1 VKALLD
7 EQLSPQIA
15 AVLRQSGHDVE
26 AVADRVDLL
35 GRSDR
40 YILEAAGNEG
50 RAVITN
56 NVKDFRPLAAEWLAK
71 GRVHAGLILLPSSR
85 TRTKD
90 SIIALADGIAVVL
103 RDNPDGLMG
112 SERWIPPLKSR

>member
-1 VKALLD
+1 M
-7 EQLSPQIA
+7 
-15 AVLRQSGHDVE
+15 
-26 AVADRVDLL
+26 
-35 GRSDR
+35 
-40 YILEAAGNEG
+40 LEAACTEG

-56 NVKDFRPLAAEWLAK
+56 NVKAFRPLAAEWLAK

-103 RDNPDGLMG
+103 RDNPDGLTG
-112 SERWIPPLKSR
+112 SECWIPPLKSR